1 MKKILNK
8 NSVPLGIVAAIV
20 SELLCAALLWAAL
33 LVAGMPM
40 AEHMRW
46 FAVAFVPP
54 LLLLRYYAK
63 VQEYP
68 VTLKAVIVTFFVTF
82 VLFMWY
88 MLRHRYITLG

>member
-8 NSVPLGIVAAIV
+8 NSAPLGVMAAVA
-20 SELLCAALLWAAL
+20 SELLCAALLWVVL
-33 LVAGMPM
+33 LVTGMPM
-40 AEHMRW
+40 AEHLRW

-63 VQEYP
+63 AQEYP

-88 MLRHRYITLG
+88 MLRHRYVTLG

>member
-8 NSVPLGIVAAIV
+8 SSATLGVIAAVV
-20 SELLCAALLWAAL
+20 SELLCAALLWVAL
-33 LVAGMPM
+33 LIAGVP
-40 AEHMRW
+40 ATEHLRW

-88 MLRHRYITLG
+88 MLKHRYITFG

>member
-1 MKKILNK
+1 MKKILNR
-8 NSVPLGIVAAIV
+8 NNPAIGVVATVA
-20 SELLCAALLWAAL
+20 SELLCAALLWVVL
-33 LVAGMPM
+33 LIAGMPVT
-40 AEHMRW
+40 EHLRW

-63 VQEYP
+63 EQEYP
-68 VTLKAVIVTFFVTF
+68 ATLKAVIITFFVTF